1 MSSDIFSL
9 IPNYWNVH
17 ERGKDVIAL
26 THGCQAWRK
35 TFILCPSLW
44 TNVNCMD
51 PNKIRIYFEHSKGS
65 SIHLQIGHRWD
76 PYPSGLLSQ
85 AISQVISHATG
96 WFKSLWIEHIMGNLV
111 VWYTKAAGLEVS
123 CTRICKVWASV
134 WNCVAVAENWLWSWW
149 LKLLRP
155 MGLFASCT
163 EKANHGWEGGGETN
177 SDDEIINTIYIVDIK
192 HS

>member
-51 PNKIRIYFEHSKGS
+51 PDKICIYFEHSKGS

-76 PYPSGLLSQ
+76 PYPSGPLSQ

-123 CTRICKVWASV
+123 CTRDLQGVSKCVKLCGCCWKLIVILVAEAVETHGIICKLYRKSQSR
-134 WNCVAVAENWLWSWW
+134 LGGWW
-149 LKLLRP
+149 
-155 MGLFASCT
+155 G
-163 EKANHGWEGGGETN
+163 
-177 SDDEIINTIYIVDIK
+177 DQ
-192 HS
+192 